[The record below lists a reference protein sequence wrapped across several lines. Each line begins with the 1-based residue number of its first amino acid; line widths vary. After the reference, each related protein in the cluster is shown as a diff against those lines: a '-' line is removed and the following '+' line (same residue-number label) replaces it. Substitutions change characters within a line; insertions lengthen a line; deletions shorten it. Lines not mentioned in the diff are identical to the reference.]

1 MKFRVVVEQDEDG
14 VFVASVPS
22 LPGCHSQGKTRAEA
36 MANIREAMAVYIE
49 DCIESGEAIP
59 TEAGREFIEVES
71 LA

>member
-36 MANIREAMAVYIE
+36 MANIREAMAVY
-49 DCIESGEAIP
+49 
-59 TEAGREFIEVES
+59 VES
-71 LA
+71 LKAHGDPIPPGIAEEIVELPG